1 MILYISGGKL
11 RASWRSRRT
20 SFLAGSC
27 AMSIHRRIH
36 KEGGL
41 QPDNQNFKKCEH
53 HFLRRNTIRRSRN
66 SGDRWMR
73 VHKLLSRL
81 FCDHIAVWNSLMGRN
96 NGKTKEIGSAGI
108 VFQNINVR
116 ALRSQRSAVLY

>member
-53 HFLRRNTIRRSRN
+53 HFYDGTP
-66 SGDRWMR
+66 
-73 VHKLLSRL
+73 
-81 FCDHIAVWNSLMGRN
+81 FEGRETVET
-96 NGKTKEIGSAGI
+96 GGC
-108 VFQNINVR
+108 
-116 ALRSQRSAVLY
+116 VLTNY